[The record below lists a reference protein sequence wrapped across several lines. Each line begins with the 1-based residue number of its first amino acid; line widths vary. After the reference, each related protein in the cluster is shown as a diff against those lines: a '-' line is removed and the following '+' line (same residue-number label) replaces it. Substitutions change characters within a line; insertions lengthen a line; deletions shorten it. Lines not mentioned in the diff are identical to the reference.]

1 MGHFFFVTNIFE
13 SVMPGY
19 TRDQLHSMH
28 SLTAS
33 ELTSRTEN
41 LNDGYVTII
50 IMNVR
55 DQVPTLRD
63 SSSSL
68 LIMQID
74 VV

>member
-1 MGHFFFVTNIFE
+1 MTNIFE

-19 TRDQLHSMH
+19 ARDQLHSVQ

-50 IMNVR
+50 IMNVL

>member
-1 MGHFFFVTNIFE
+1 MTNIFE

-19 TRDQLHSMH
+19 ARDQLHSVQ

-68 LIMQID
+68 LIVQID